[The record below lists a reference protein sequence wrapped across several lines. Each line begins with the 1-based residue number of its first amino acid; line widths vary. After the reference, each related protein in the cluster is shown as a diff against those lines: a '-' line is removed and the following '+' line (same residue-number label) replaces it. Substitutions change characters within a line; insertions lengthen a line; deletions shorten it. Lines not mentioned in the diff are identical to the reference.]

1 MRHVIR
7 KENILSNRFVRLI
20 EENYTTLI
28 EIFMND
34 LLRHPETDSYRNVDR
49 EKIYQFSEMIYKD
62 LSKWISREFPK
73 NKIEERY
80 VKFGRER
87 FEMGIP
93 LPQVIKGL
101 ILQRRHIWLIV
112 MDKMYDDKT
121 DYMEA
126 LVLNNRVT
134 LYFDRALVYMAQG
147 YMEMLNGK
155 PRMMKF

>member
-1 MRHVIR
+1 MRQVIR
-7 KENILSNRFVRLI
+7 RENILTNRFVKLI
-20 EENYTTLI
+20 EENYNTLI

-34 LLRHPETDSYRNVDR
+34 LLRHPETDAYRTVDQ
-49 EKIYQFSEMIYKD
+49 EKLYQFSVLIYKD

-73 NKIEERY
+73 SKIEERY

-87 FEMGIP
+87 FDMGVPIQ
-93 LPQVIKGL
+93 QVIKGL
-101 ILQRRHIWLIV
+101 ILQRRHIWLFV

-126 LVLNNRVT
+126 LILNNRVT

-147 YMEMLNGK
+147 YMEMLDRK
-155 PRMMKF
+155 LR